1 MKLSGLI
8 KFGALK
14 TKPKILLGICSPL
27 VLLMALGARVRVPG
41 SRPRPPPHPAR
52 DGRGQGYPLSTLWQ
66 RCSANGTESVVEAL
80 LETKCLS
87 GSRAPYIEN

>member
-52 DGRGQGYPLSTLWQ
+52 GRARS
-66 RCSANGTESVVEAL
+66 RVSA
-80 LETKCLS
+80 S
-87 GSRAPYIEN
+87 GIVAAG